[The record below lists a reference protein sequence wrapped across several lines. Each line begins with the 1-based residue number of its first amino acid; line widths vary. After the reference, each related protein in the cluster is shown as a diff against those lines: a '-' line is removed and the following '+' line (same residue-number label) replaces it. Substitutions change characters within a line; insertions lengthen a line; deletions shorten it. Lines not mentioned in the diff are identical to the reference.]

1 MLRRAVWASMAVLA
15 LAAAVAC
22 GGGPAG
28 PQPLR
33 VGVSDWPGWVAWY
46 IAQEQGLFDKY
57 GLKVRLVWF
66 PVYSDSI
73 AALSAGQLDANSQ
86 TWNDTMPAIAKG
98 VDLKLVL
105 VNDNSAGNDAI
116 VARQGITSLAQLRG
130 RTVALEQFT
139 VSHLFLYYMLRRNGI
154 DPKEVE
160 VRNMTVGD
168 AAAAFLAGSVDA
180 ATLWNPWIIRIQQE
194 GRGNVLATSADAP
207 GLIPDALVVRGE
219 VLRSRRDELVKLVRV
234 WAEVVDFIRR
244 DPQAAARIMA
254 PKVDIDPQDYLPF
267 LKGTRFFGLEENLEA
282 FTPDEGMK
290 SLYGSGEFIQSFLL
304 EHGLLD
310 RRIDVASALDG
321 SLVREAM
328 RGDGQ

>member
-1 MLRRAVWASMAVLA
+1 MTVLVLA
-15 LAAAVAC
+15 ISVAC
-22 GGGPAG
+22 GGGSASS
-28 PQPLR
+28 QPLR

-57 GLKVRLVWF
+57 GLNVQLVWF

-116 VARQGITSLAQLRG
+116 VAKPGITSLAQLRG
-130 RTVALEQFT
+130 KTVALEQFT
-139 VSHLFLYYMLRRNGI
+139 VSHLFLYYMLRRQGV

-219 VLRSRRDELVKLVRV
+219 VLRARRDELVRLVRV
-234 WAEVVDFIRR
+234 WMEVVDFIRR

-254 PKVDIDPQDYLPF
+254 PKVDIDPQEYVAF

-282 FTPDEGMK
+282 FIPGDSMA
-290 SLYGSGEFIQSFLL
+290 SLYGSGEFIQSFLM

-310 RRIDVASALDG
+310 RRIDISSVLDG
-321 SLVREAM
+321 SLVQEVA
-328 RGDGQ
+328 RGGGQ